1 MLSTIRIAAAQASLW
16 AGLWALAAVATASP
30 LRAQETPREGML
42 YAASYVAIPP
52 GSPVTIHLLDDN
64 DGNRD
69 LAETFRRELTA
80 RGFKVVERA
89 PFTLTFWLTGTFDT
103 GEQQARRSLVEI
115 GGEGGS
121 SARTDNDVEARVNLF
136 STRGGGLFQDPPVR
150 GDKARTGSRYR
161 LYASVKEEGSG
172 RRAWLGQAHLDVR
185 GGDPLAIADAMV
197 PILSGSFGQTVR
209 RQPFTLP

>member
-1 MLSTIRIAAAQASLW
+1 MRSTIRIAAVL
-16 AGLWALAAVATASP
+16 AGLWAAASIGAP
-30 LRAQETPREGML
+30 GPGWAQDPPREGML

-52 GSPVTIHLLDDN
+52 GSQVAIHLLDDN
-64 DGNRD
+64 DGSRD
-69 LAETFRRELTA
+69 LAESFRRELTA
-80 RGFKVVERA
+80 RGYKVVDRA

-103 GEQQARRSLVEI
+103 GEQQARRTLVEI

-121 SARTDNDVEARVNLF
+121 NSRTDTDVEARVNLF
-136 STRGGGLFQDPPVR
+136 STRGGGLFQDPDR
-150 GDKARTGSRYR
+150 SAKARSGSRYR

-172 RRAWLGQAHLDVR
+172 KRAWLGQAYLDVR
-185 GGDPLAIADAMV
+185 GGDPLTVADAMI